1 MEQRCGHASQT
12 SSPRARIR
20 KSLGEMTR
28 KMARGNFGFQGRWG
42 IYPCF
47 ARGRPTNLTRGIPAI
62 LRIPGTSEVFVMKF
76 SRCGR
81 RGPVDR
87 GSIRRRARA
96 LERGRAVRVT
106 SSSDAFAAAGQGRA
120 RRVGCLVRK
129 WTMAP
134 SVTAAGQD
142 WLKVGLKTLSPPPR
156 SPCRRP
162 AARCGPVAR
171 RRSGDG

>member
-1 MEQRCGHASQT
+1 
-12 SSPRARIR
+12 
-20 KSLGEMTR
+20 
-28 KMARGNFGFQGRWG
+28 
-42 IYPCF
+42 
-47 ARGRPTNLTRGIPAI
+47 
-62 LRIPGTSEVFVMKF
+62 MKF

-96 LERGRAVRVT
+96 LERGRAVRVA

-142 WLKVGLKTLSPPPR
+142 WLKGLSRNACVIGVGWP
-156 SPCRRP
+156 
-162 AARCGPVAR
+162 GEV
-171 RRSGDG
+171 